1 LKRTKLKDRILPSYT
16 KGEEIMNMVTHIIGG
31 VIGIVALVLCVIF
44 AANSKNGYA
53 IGSSIVFGVSMILLY
68 TISSIY
74 HGLSPRK
81 ATAKKVM
88 QVLDH
93 STIFLLI
100 AGSYTPVL
108 LIKIREHSPTLA
120 WSLFGVVWFIAIIG
134 IILNSIDLKKYR
146 VFSNIFYLTLGW
158 CILITGTDLITF
170 IGIPAVILL
179 LSGGISYTVG
189 VIFYGLG
196 KKKKYF
202 HSIFHI
208 FVTIGSLLHFL
219 CILLFII

>member
-1 LKRTKLKDRILPSYT
+1 
-16 KGEEIMNMVTHIIGG
+16 
-31 VIGIVALVLCVIF
+31 
-44 AANSKNGYA
+44 
-53 IGSSIVFGVSMILLY
+53 
-68 TISSIY
+68 
-74 HGLSPRK
+74 
-81 ATAKKVM
+81 M

>member
-1 LKRTKLKDRILPSYT
+1 MKRTKLKDRILPSYT

-146 VFSNIFYLTLGW
+146 VFSNICYLTLGW

>member
-1 LKRTKLKDRILPSYT
+1 MKRTKLKDRILPSYT